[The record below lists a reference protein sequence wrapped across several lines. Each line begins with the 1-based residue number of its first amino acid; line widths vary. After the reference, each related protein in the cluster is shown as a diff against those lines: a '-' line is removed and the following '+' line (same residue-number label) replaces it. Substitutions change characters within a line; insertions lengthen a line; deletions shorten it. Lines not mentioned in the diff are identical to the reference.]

1 MAFQARGVEVSI
13 DDFGTG
19 FSALSYLKLFDVDYL
34 KIDRSFVIN
43 LVDDPNDRALTE
55 AIVVM
60 AHRLGMKTIAEGVE
74 TTAQRDML
82 ASFGCDYFQGFLLSP
97 AVSSDDFE
105 RLVQASK
112 GAA

>member
-1 MAFQARGVEVSI
+1 MEITEGLLVKDSEKVRKQLMAFQARGVEVSI

-74 TTAQRDML
+74 TTALRDLL
-82 ASFGCDYFQGFLLSP
+82 ASFG
-97 AVSSDDFE
+97 
-105 RLVQASK
+105 
-112 GAA
+112 